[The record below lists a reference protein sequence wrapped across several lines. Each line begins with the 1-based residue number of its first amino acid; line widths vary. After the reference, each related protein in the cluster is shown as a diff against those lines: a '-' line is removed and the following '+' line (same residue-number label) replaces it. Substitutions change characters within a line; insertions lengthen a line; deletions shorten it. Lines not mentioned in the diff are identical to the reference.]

1 MSFLRSPSFAAPV
14 IVACALAT
22 GGVAGERP
30 IARSAASPAQP
41 SLEMVVGDYQASAQ
55 IIQIRLR
62 EDGVL
67 TIAVPSQPVRELEPL
82 GNYRFAQKG
91 LTGYIIEFVR
101 DRPERVNA
109 LMAFQPGGGFR
120 AARMGSPD
128 SWRPRPRTPASSTAA
143 PALPARPAL
152 SKRRP
157 LAFKELVF
165 PTLIAAA
172 YDGEFGAMPDYQSVR
187 DYFVSIEQVFDK
199 ECYAAFL
206 GTAEATQGYW
216 STEGRNVLRDQARVV
231 ANPDLAVATL
241 NETFKRWAEG
251 GFKADHS
258 IANEGIRDGSL
269 LVVLHGCESPEVIQF
284 RRSLHRLFFSR
295 RDVRAAPD
303 NPGRIAALVNP
314 ELRERLGVKPP
325 AQILATPLETLT
337 DACIDSWRR
346 TVLPNRAGWR
356 PEAVMLEGTEWCRCL
371 AARMLAAHLSDT
383 DMAALRADFVKES
396 GRIRDASTD
405 QALKTACFKR

>member
-1 MSFLRSPSFAAPV
+1 MRFLRSPSFTAPL
-14 IVACALAT
+14 IVGCALAAAE
-22 GGVAGERP
+22 VAGER
-30 IARSAASPAQP
+30 AAASDAPAAQP
-41 SLEMVVGDYQASAQ
+41 SLEMVVGDYQTPTQ

-82 GNYRFAQKG
+82 GSYRFAQKG
-91 LTGYIIEFVR
+91 LTGYTIDFVR

-120 AARMGSPD
+120 AARMGSTGTWGP
-128 SWRPRPRTPASSTAA
+128 RPRPPASRTAA
-143 PALPARPAL
+143 ALPPRPPL

-157 LAFKELVF
+157 LAFEELVF

-187 DYFVSIEQVFDK
+187 DYFVSIEQVFNK
-199 ECYAAFL
+199 ECYQAFL

-231 ANPDLAVATL
+231 ANPDAAVATL

-284 RRSLHRLFFSR
+284 RRSLHRLFVSR

-325 AQILATPLETLT
+325 AQVVATPLETLT

-346 TVLPNRAGWR
+346 TVLPNRVGWR

-371 AARMLAAHLSDT
+371 APRMLAAHLSDA

-396 GRIRDASTD
+396 ARIRDASTD
-405 QALKTACFKR
+405 NALKTACYKR